1 MKNLN
6 LNELILIN
14 GGQEC
19 HPTVS
24 SDSSVQAGYGLGWHI
39 GHALGNTLEQIG
51 DMLDAVN
58 PFSWFD

>member
-6 LNELILIN
+6 LSELISIN

-19 HPTVS
+19 HPIVS

-39 GHALGNTLEQIG
+39 GHALGNTLELIG